1 MTSNMITCPVCG
13 KELDLR
19 DTDQIIGHMVIDDEH
34 IAHTEKTKVKMMLDQ
49 LMPHEGMPN

>member
-1 MTSNMITCPVCG
+1 MITCPVCG